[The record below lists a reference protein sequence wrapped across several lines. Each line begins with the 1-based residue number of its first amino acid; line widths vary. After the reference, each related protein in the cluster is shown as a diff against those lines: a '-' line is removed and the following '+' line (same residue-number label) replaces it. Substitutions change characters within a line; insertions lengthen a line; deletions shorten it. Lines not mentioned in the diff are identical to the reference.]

1 MTEWKLP
8 PKAKVYEA
16 LSAVADGRVR
26 IVSGNEARVLSS
38 DGTREYTVTWDDD
51 GRRYTSND
59 NASYWQGY
67 AGYPIIAVLLA
78 VGTITYDPATAR
90 PLAGVPWKRVNDSFR
105 RDYDAAVAAVLGDLE
120 AQGADGAA
128 IAAEADRI
136 YERLTALKLERG
148 PRKRPPPKARTGRSE
163 HD

>member
-16 LSAVADGRVR
+16 MSAVAGGRVR
-26 IVSGNEARVLSS
+26 IVSGNKARVLSS

-78 VGTITYDPATAR
+78 TGTIDYDPATAR
-90 PLAGVPWKRVNDSFR
+90 PLAGVPWKRVNDRFR
-105 RDYDAAVAAVLGDLE
+105 RDYEAAVAAVVRDME

-128 IAAEADRI
+128 MAAEADRI
-136 YERLTALKLERG
+136 YEQFTALKLERG
-148 PRKRPPPKARTGRSE
+148 PRKRPPPKAGAGRSE